1 MPYIGQP
8 VRWTPCAYCNVT
20 DGEDPRSIRKKRPVR
35 GKIIYI
41 NEVHRYYLAEAIV
54 FGYTMREYFKF

>member
-8 VRWTPCAYCNVT
+8 VRWTLCAYCNVD
-20 DGEDPRSIRKKRPVR
+20 DGEDSRSIRKKRPVR

-41 NEVHRYYLAEAIV
+41 NEAHRYYLAEAIV
-54 FGYTMREYFKF
+54 FGYALRECFKF